1 MIIKSGYVAIIG
13 KPNVGKSTLMN
24 ALVGSKLSIVS
35 NKPQTTRKKILGI
48 LSLENY
54 QIIFLDTPGIIHPEY
69 TLQET
74 MLQFVIRSV
83 ADADVLLFIIDVD
96 TDKDSTKTLLDKTVT
111 EILKKRK
118 KKILLL
124 NKIDLSNQAAIENI
138 ISKISEKKIFDK
150 IIPISASK
158 GFNLSS
164 VINSI
169 IEFLPEHPKYFPDDQ
184 LSDENERFFVSEI
197 IREKVFEFYR
207 DEIPYSTEVI
217 IEEFKERGKGK
228 DFIKAQI
235 VVEKETQKPIILGN
249 KGEAIKILGKS
260 ARKSIEEFLQREVY
274 LELFVKVKEKWRT
287 NKILLKNYGYNPD
300 DK

>member
-1 MIIKSGYVAIIG
+1 MIIKSGYVTIIG

-24 ALVGSKLSIVS
+24 SLIGSKLSIIT

-48 LSLENY
+48 LSHENY
-54 QIIFLDTPGIIHPEY
+54 QIIFLDTPGILHPEY
-69 TLQET
+69 MLQES
-74 MLQFVIRSV
+74 MMQFVNRSV
-83 ADADVLLFIIDVD
+83 ADADVLLFIIDVES
-96 TDKDSTKTLLDKTVT
+96 DKDGTKLIADTTVNK
-111 EILKKRK
+111 ILKKRK

-124 NKIDLSNQAAIENI
+124 NKIDLSNQLTVEKI
-138 ISKISEKKIFDK
+138 ISNISEKNIFDK
-150 IIPISASK
+150 IIPISASN

-164 VINSI
+164 IINAI

-197 IREKVFEFYR
+197 IREKIFEQYR

-217 IEEFKERGKGK
+217 IEEFKEREKGK
-228 DFIKAQI
+228 NFIKAQI
-235 VVEKETQKPIILGN
+235 VIERETQKPIILGN
-249 KGEAIKILGKS
+249 KGYAIKILGKA
-260 ARKSIEEFLQREVY
+260 ARKSVEEFLQREVY

>member
-1 MIIKSGYVAIIG
+1 MIIKSGYVTIIG

-24 ALVGSKLSIVS
+24 SLIGSKLSIVT

-48 LSLENY
+48 LSHENY
-54 QIIFLDTPGIIHPEY
+54 QIIFLDTPGILHPEY
-69 TLQET
+69 MLQES
-74 MLQFVIRSV
+74 MMQFVNRSV
-83 ADADVLLFIIDVD
+83 ADADVLLFIIDVES
-96 TDKDSTKTLLDKTVT
+96 DKDGTKLIADTTVNK
-111 EILKKRK
+111 ILKKRK

-124 NKIDLSNQAAIENI
+124 NKIDLSNQLTVEKI
-138 ISKISEKKIFDK
+138 ISNISEKNIFDK
-150 IIPISASK
+150 IIPISASN

-164 VINSI
+164 IINAI

-197 IREKVFEFYR
+197 IREKIFEQYR
-207 DEIPYSTEVI
+207 DEIPYNTEVI
-217 IEEFKERGKGK
+217 IEEFKEREKGK
-228 DFIKAQI
+228 NFIKAQI
-235 VVEKETQKPIILGN
+235 VIERETQKPIILGN
-249 KGEAIKILGKS
+249 KGDAIKILGKA
-260 ARKSIEEFLQREVY
+260 ARKSVEEFLQREVY